1 MPDSPDHPEYR
12 PVRHKWDERV
22 HCVDS
27 LRQASQTNAAMIDHF
42 ALKFR
47 RRFDPARH
55 WLIPLFGGFLYWL
68 VFLLV
73 LEPDNVL
80 RASQA
85 GYVLPLGRET
95 ARIIGAA
102 ILGATVTPLLTSLSR
117 RIPLAGAH
125 PWRHAAIHLVCVAC
139 LALLLIVASCFL
151 AAWGFER
158 QVVPSLAEVN
168 SQLASNWTL
177 LVFALCAFTA
187 ISHLIRLV
195 RRTDGLKTVVT
206 SAGVV
211 EVERSDRIPIKTGG
225 RLRFVEQSSIDWL
238 ETQGNYLALHFGSN
252 KQLVRRTLTDFETEL
267 DMNRFIRIHRR
278 IVVAINRIE
287 EMKPLANG
295 DAMLRLRGGH
305 ELRMSRSYRDEVMR
319 RWAEGGRSGDRLARD
334 TATLSSTS
342 STSRDSATMS

>member
-1 MPDSPDHPEYR
+1 M
-12 PVRHKWDERV
+12 

-27 LRQASQTNAAMIDHF
+27 LWWASQTGVAMIDHI
-42 ALKFR
+42 ALGFR
-47 RRFDPARH
+47 RRLDLPPR
-55 WLIPLFGGFLYWL
+55 WLAPFLGGFLYWL

-85 GYVLPLGRET
+85 GHVLPLGLET
-95 ARIIGAA
+95 ARITGAA
-102 ILGATVTPLLTSLSR
+102 ILGATVTPLLTWLTR
-117 RIPLAGAH
+117 RVPLASGSQL
-125 PWRHAAIHLVCVAC
+125 WRHAAIYLICNAG

-158 QVVPSLAEVN
+158 QLAPSLAEVD

-187 ISHLIRLV
+187 IVHLIRLI
-195 RRTDGLKTVVT
+195 RGPDGV
-206 SAGVV
+206 SAAVAANAV
-211 EVERSDRIPIKTGG
+211 AETARAERIPIKTGG
-225 RLRFVEQSSIDWL
+225 RLRFVEQASIDWL
-238 ETQGNYLALHFGSN
+238 ETQGNYLALHAGPS

-267 DMNRFIRIHRR
+267 DMNRFVRIHRR
-278 IVVAINRIE
+278 MIVAIDRIE

-295 DAMLRLRGGH
+295 DAMLRLRNGY

-319 RWAEGGRSGDRLARD
+319 RWAGD
-334 TATLSSTS
+334 
-342 STSRDSATMS
+342 